1 MARSRPVS
9 EHYVTVERTARFV
22 TIGSTA
28 QPAEVWFV
36 CHGYGELAATFV
48 QGLSALDNG
57 TRLLVAPEALSR
69 FYLDGPHQNVGASW
83 MTREDRDNEMRD
95 YLKYLDAVKT
105 EVLSRIDVAD
115 APVTVLGFS
124 QGAATAA
131 RWACRGTVEAARL
144 IIWGESLPPELEED
158 EAALRRL
165 RAIQLTIVGG
175 TRDEFFTASRREGLR
190 DRLNRL
196 SVSFEE
202 KRFEGGH
209 RLDDATLL
217 DIASRARGVI

>member
-22 TIGSTA
+22 TMGSTA

-48 QGLSALDNG
+48 QGLSALDSG

-69 FYLDGPHQNVGASW
+69 FYLDGPHQSVGASW
-83 MTREDRDNEMRD
+83 MTREDLENEMRD

-105 EVLSRIDVAD
+105 EVLSRIDGAS

-144 IIWGESLPPELEED
+144 IIWGESLPPELED

-175 TRDEFFTASRREGLR
+175 TRDEFFTASRREELR
-190 DRLNRL
+190 ERLNRL
-196 SVSFEE
+196 GVPFEE